1 MKFPQDL
8 KYTKNDEWLRTDS
21 GKTTATIGLTD
32 YAQDQLSDIVYVEY
46 SAAPGK
52 QVAQGAGFATV
63 ESVKA
68 AAEVYM
74 PVDGEVSEVNKD
86 LQAKPETVNS
96 DPYGAG
102 WLAKIKLTNPA
113 QVDALMD
120 AAAYEKYCQER
131 AA

>member
-8 KYTKNDEWLRTDS
+8 KYTKNDEWVRAEGD
-21 GKTTATIGLTD
+21 KATVGLTD

-52 QVAQGAGFATV
+52 QVAQGAAFANV

-68 AAEVYM
+68 AAEVYL
-74 PVDGEVSEVNKD
+74 PVDGEVAEVNKD

-96 DPYGAG
+96 DPYGAA
-102 WLAKIKLTNPA
+102 WLAKIKITNPGQLA
-113 QVDALMD
+113 ALMD

-131 AA
+131 SS

>member
-1 MKFPQDL
+1 MKFPSDL
-8 KYTKNDEWLRTDS
+8 RYTKNDEWIRVEGS
-21 GKTTATIGLTD
+21 NGTIGLTD
-32 YAQDQLSDIVYVEY
+32 YAQDALSDIVYVEY

-52 QVAQGAGFATV
+52 QVAQGAAFANV

-74 PVDGEVSEVNKD
+74 PVDGEVIEVNKD

-96 DPYGAG
+96 DPYGAA
-102 WLAKIKLTNPA
+102 WLAKVKLTNPG

-131 AA
+131 AK